1 MPTLPTLPSGSA
13 ADPLLRANDALREA
27 LRQFESP
34 EAKLLPPAQYSALER
49 RVLDL
54 SRVVER
60 LVLGPGA
67 RTERWVRQPATSG
80 GPGAESHAAPP
91 ASSRN

>member
-1 MPTLPTLPSGSA
+1 MKPA

-27 LRQFESP
+27 LRHFESP

-60 LVLGPGA
+60 LVLEPAA
-67 RTERWVRQPATSG
+67 RRTRGTSG
-80 GPGAESHAAPP
+80 ADRANDYAMGRTDAAVPSP
-91 ASSRN
+91 RPVGLSRN

>member
-1 MPTLPTLPSGSA
+1 MPTLPAGPA

-27 LRQFESP
+27 LRHFESP
-34 EAKLLPPAQYSALER
+34 EAKRLPPAQYSALER

-60 LVLGPGA
+60 LVLAP
-67 RTERWVRQPATSG
+67 RPRSERWAHRPATAG
-80 GPGAESHAAPP
+80 TT
-91 ASSRN
+91 SRN